1 MLVWEGRESRFF
13 PLDAKRFAHCWA
25 ILKKKTCKYPFIIQQ
40 SIFSEIKIT
49 IINGAIL
56 EIPSLKLGTRQG
68 LTH

>member
-1 MLVWEGRESRFF
+1 MQKDLHIVGQY
-13 PLDAKRFAHCWA
+13 
-25 ILKKKTCKYPFIIQQ
+25 LKKKTCKYPFIIQQ
-40 SIFSEIKIT
+40 SIFSEINIT